1 MADTV
6 GSGESVSW
14 RLLLQI
20 IVIDKRLLLEIDLQ
34 CSVIII
40 IDFESAIVSK
50 VIVNLTFSTLYL
62 HLIG

>member
-6 GSGESVSW
+6 GSGERVSW

-20 IVIDKRLLLEIDLQ
+20 IVIDKRLLLEIDFQ

-50 VIVNLTFSTLYL
+50 LIVNLTLSTLYL